1 MVICHSCLELPD
13 GMFLSGLLMFPSSN
27 SWTIFEQER
36 LGDYQ
41 DFFQDLTFKLESEAT
56 IDTTLW

>member
-27 SWTIFEQER
+27 SWRIFEQGR

-41 DFFQDLTFKLESEAT
+41 DFFQDLTFRILPSGKLT
-56 IDTTLW
+56 